1 MPTGPRWHFVQLL
14 NSDTPEVRFI
24 LCFRVLASVEVV
36 ATQANAN
43 VEFCMVECG
52 KQKNFHASILAS
64 ESLEPRD
71 SLRLWLPPAPVPC
84 AAVQG
89 EGDEKMVTWMVPD
102 SVLDK
107 NFKKSMNMF
116 SGMDPDMV
124 AELMGGLMTAG
135 AQDAEATKLRPPGQP
150 GCPTQ

>member
-1 MPTGPRWHFVQLL
+1 
-14 NSDTPEVRFI
+14 
-24 LCFRVLASVEVV
+24 
-36 ATQANAN
+36 
-43 VEFCMVECG
+43 
-52 KQKNFHASILAS
+52 
-64 ESLEPRD
+64 
-71 SLRLWLPPAPVPC
+71 
-84 AAVQG
+84 
-89 EGDEKMVTWMVPD
+89 MVPD

-124 AELMGGLMTAG
+124 AELMGGLMKAG